1 MPRLRQ
7 AHGRGRAKEWGS
19 RATSGQVALVLAL
32 GVGMGASLVG
42 GCGGKAGPYDATN
55 VERHER
61 IERSFGETGLSPG
74 QFAYPR
80 CMDSDGR
87 DLWVIDKVARVQ
99 RIDGQT
105 GASVVSWRM
114 PEWEKGKPT
123 GVTVWTPAEQ
133 DEDEYV
139 FVADTHYH
147 RVMVY
152 RVGAPTGDRS
162 REPELVTQFGEYGE
176 GPGQFIYPTDI
187 AVEPTEDGGGVARL
201 WVSEYGGNDRISV
214 FEPVH
219 EASVGDA
226 GGSVRREAMPTMWR
240 CERTLGGRSDG
251 GAAGGGDAGG
261 LSFSRPQSLVLDF
274 ARKRLL
280 IADACNHRLI
290 VADLEGAVERT
301 IGSMGEVG
309 EEPGRFSYPYGL
321 ELLDDGSVLV
331 SEFGNCRVQRIDP
344 GTGACL
350 GVYGGRGR
358 GLKFLAMP
366 WAVASI
372 GGEAYVLDSGHD
384 RVAVYE
390 LPQGVRAA
398 DDRSGR
404 GAIASGGAH

>member
-1 MPRLRQ
+1 MPRPGQ
-7 AHGRGRAKEWGS
+7 ARGTGSGRTWVS
-19 RATSGQVALVLAL
+19 RAPIVGQMLV
-32 GVGMGASLVG
+32 VGLLG

-123 GVTVWTPAEQ
+123 GVTVWTPAGQ

-152 RVGAPTGDRS
+152 RVGAPTGDRG
-162 REPELVTQFGEYGE
+162 REPELVTRFGEYGE

-187 AVEPTEDGGGVARL
+187 AVEPTEDGRGVARL

-214 FEPVH
+214 FVP
-219 EASVGDA
+219 ADAATVGDA
-226 GGSVRREAMPTMWR
+226 EASDRQAALPTAWR

-251 GAAGGGDAGG
+251 EPNAEV
-261 LSFSRPQSLVLDF
+261 LSFSRPQSLALDLS
-274 ARKRLL
+274 RKRLV

-398 DDRSGR
+398 DDRFGR

>member
-1 MPRLRQ
+1 MPRLGQ
-7 AHGRGRAKEWGS
+7 ARGTGLGR
-19 RATSGQVALVLAL
+19 ALVLRAL
-32 GVGMGASLVG
+32 IGGPILVVGMVG

-55 VERHER
+55 VERHDR

-99 RIDGQT
+99 RIDASSGQ
-105 GASVVSWRM
+105 SVVSWRM

-123 GVTVWTPAEQ
+123 GVTVWTPSGQ
-133 DEDEYV
+133 NDDEYV

-152 RVGAPTGDRS
+152 RVGAPSGDRA
-162 REPELVTQFGEYGE
+162 RAPELVTTFGEYGE
-176 GPGQFIYPTDI
+176 APGQFIYPTDI
-187 AVEPTEDGGGVARL
+187 AVEPTEDGRGVARL

-214 FEPVH
+214 FVPA
-219 EASVGDA
+219 ASERIEVTTGDGRGA
-226 GGSVRREAMPTMWR
+226 VSTAWH

-251 GAAGGGDAGG
+251 EPGAEA
-261 LSFSRPQSLVLDF
+261 LSFSRPQSLALDLP
-274 ARKRLL
+274 RKRLV
-280 IADACNHRLI
+280 ITDACNHRLI
-290 VADLEGAVERT
+290 VTDLDGAVQRT

-358 GLKFLAMP
+358 GLKYLAMP

-390 LPQGVRAA
+390 LPRGVRAA